1 MKHLLLIT
9 LFLIAAQSPLPL
21 SAQTP
26 RSARSATGGANREE
40 LRARRM
46 IDSATSLLESGQR
59 ERGISMLEAVGN
71 MFPDSNARF
80 RAALELGRYYQETSK
95 FEEALTQLRLVRE
108 SEDPA
113 ELAEAWYRMGAV
125 QFSQAKYN
133 EAFSSL
139 RRVTNDYP
147 ESTWTN
153 YAYDII
159 GQGHFKQGRWGKAV
173 EAFQMVGTAVPSDL
187 EQDGE
192 VLAEAGQR
200 LFIKVTDK
208 DLRILNMLG
217 EDLQVKLD
225 AESGDSETVPLLAL
239 GRAGEDWLASVRM
252 APETSEA
259 NDSILSVQGGE
270 SISVTYIDN
279 NNAEGDRDVNV
290 GKTVRIVSTGR
301 VNFTDGA
308 YNRNVRGLFAGQ
320 PAYIR
325 LTDLDL
331 DQSNEADQVTVSVK
345 ALYAVEP
352 EEESAEDALAVD
364 VSDLADEEEEVI
376 WEERGNLQ
384 VTLTETAP
392 HSGEFRGSFRPVEAG
407 GTGVDGPSLEIMP
420 NDEILLSYV
429 DETHL
434 RSREPEVRNARVRVV
449 VGGSTEPESIVSV
462 ANDPDTQARKLLIE
476 AQLLHRWGSIFKDV
490 GLDTSAYSKAEEG
503 LVKVE
508 EILQLTAR
516 ESVDRE
522 LLERS
527 FATKWDLF
535 LVQGKLNE
543 AIATCQALVRLFP
556 DTSLVDQAFMN
567 IARARSES
575 EDPQE
580 KWEAVNVYGQVIQ
593 LPESELK
600 AEAQFRIA
608 EVTEELIKIN
618 TKAGAQPKFAPA
630 MVEYQRCADTYPNSP
645 FAGES
650 FNKIINYHIGLRD
663 YVRGVELMDRVT
675 QDYPDAPWLDEI
687 LLKWGVVA
695 FRMGNQDLAV
705 QKFMQVLE
713 QYPNGPSAGQA
724 SDFLR
729 KLR

>member
-1 MKHLLLIT
+1 MKRLILLLIFGFSSGIT
-9 LFLIAAQSPLPL
+9 LPL
-21 SAQTP
+21 TAQTP
-26 RSARSATGGANREE
+26 RSARSATEGANREE

-46 IDSATSLLESGQR
+46 IDSATSLLESGQH

-71 MFPDSNARF
+71 MFPDSKARF
-80 RAALELGRYYQETSK
+80 RAALELARYFQETSK
-95 FEEALTQLRLVRE
+95 YEDALEHLRGVRD

-113 ELAEAWYRMGAV
+113 ELAEAWYRIGAV
-125 QFSQAKYN
+125 QFEQARYN

-208 DLRILNMLG
+208 DLRILNLLG
-217 EDLQVKLD
+217 EDLQVKLK

-252 APETSEA
+252 ASEGSQP
-259 NDSILSVQGGE
+259 NDGILSVQGGE
-270 SISVTYIDN
+270 SISVTYIDH
-279 NNAEGDRDVNV
+279 NNASGDRDVKL

-331 DQSNEADQVTVSVK
+331 DISDAMDTVSVSVT

-364 VSDLADEEEEVI
+364 VTNLDDEQEVV
-376 WEERGNLQ
+376 WEERGRLE
-384 VTLTETAP
+384 VSLTETAP
-392 HSGEFRGSFRPVEAG
+392 HSGEFRGSFRPVEED
-407 GTGVDGPSLEIMP
+407 TDPVEGPSVVIQP
-420 NDEILLSYV
+420 NDKLELRYV

-434 RSREPEVRNARVRVV
+434 RSRQPEERNARVRVV
-449 VGGSTEPESIVSV
+449 VGGSTDPESIVSV

-476 AQLLHRWGSIFKDV
+476 AQLLHRWGSIFKNV
-490 GLDTSAYSKAEEG
+490 GLDSSAYSKAEEG

-516 ESVDRE
+516 ESIDRT
-522 LLERS
+522 LLEQS

-535 LVQGKLNE
+535 LVQGKLKE

-556 DTSLVDQAFMN
+556 DTALVDQAFMN

-575 EDPQE
+575 EDPKD
-580 KWEAVNVYGQVIQ
+580 KWEAVRVYGEVID

-600 AEAQFRIA
+600 AQAQFRIA
-608 EVTEELIKIN
+608 EIKEDLIKMS
-618 TKAGAQPKFAPA
+618 TKAGTQPNFAPA

-645 FAGES
+645 FAGEA

-663 YVRGVELMDRVT
+663 YVRAVELMDRVT

-695 FRMGNQDLAV
+695 FRMGNQGLAV

-713 QYPNGPSAGQA
+713 QYPNGPSATKA
-724 SDFLR
+724 SDFLA